1 MTTPPTLSFADAV
14 PLEADALH
22 RLLQAWFRAEGSDD
36 PAAIRAR
43 FDDGFNMV
51 SPAGK
56 VLPFAQFSAGLP
68 TMRGSRPTLI
78 MEISEVVVRYQ
89 DDKTAVVTYRERQI
103 QDSGTTDRLST
114 ALLIQRDDRPTPV
127 WRHLQETWITP

>member
-1 MTTPPTLSFADAV
+1 MTTTASFADAV

-43 FDDGFNMV
+43 FDEGFTMV
-51 SPAGK
+51 TPAGK
-56 VLPFAQFSAGLP
+56 MLTYEQFSAGLP
-68 TMRGSRPTLI
+68 AMRGSRPTLI
-78 MEISEVVVRYQ
+78 MEISDVVVRYL
-89 DDKTAVVTYRERQI
+89 DGATALVTYCERQI

-114 ALLIQRDDRPTPV
+114 ALLIARADRPTPV

>member
-1 MTTPPTLSFADAV
+1 MTTTTAPSFADAV

-43 FDDGFNMV
+43 FDENFTMV

-56 VLPFAQFSAGLP
+56 VIPFETFSAGLP

-78 MEISEVVVRYQ
+78 MEISNVVVRYQ
-89 DDKTAVVTYRERQI
+89 DETTALVTYHERQI
-103 QDSGTTDRLST
+103 QDSGTTDRIST
-114 ALLIQRDDRPTPV
+114 ALLIKRDDRPTPV